1 VVCPGA
7 PLFYQSPNSSRT
19 ARDLDSLR
27 RVGIQNGCDHGRISV
42 SRRLSHT
49 GFVPHLRRWASGEAV
64 SPALAGWA
72 TVFRASGAA
81 FRITNHQSPIPNSG
95 RRVSHHES
103 RATIRRSLASRAKA
117 PIPNRLCP
125 CADPQPAVSICRSQI
140 DRDRARAPEARQMV
154 AQPGRAGTG
163 GQRKFEHRRC
173 DTSLTL
179 GRLWHG
185 GAVFSYFRG
194 ISQPQTY

>member
-7 PLFYQSPNSSRT
+7 PLCYQSSNSSRT

-42 SRRLSHT
+42 GRSFSHK
-49 GFVPHLRRWASGEAV
+49 GLVPHLRRWASGERPCPQPLRAGLRC
-64 SPALAGWA
+64 SAPPAL
-72 TVFRASGAA
+72 RSES
-81 FRITNHQSPIPNSG
+81 RITIHQSRTPDDVFPITSHQS
-95 RRVSHHES
+95 RVTSYQS
-103 RATIRRSLASRAKA
+103 S
-117 PIPNRLCP
+117 IPSQP
-125 CADPQPAVSICRSQI
+125 CQGADPQPAVSICRSRI

-154 AQPGRAGTG
+154 AQPGRAGY
-163 GQRKFEHRRC
+163 RAHRNFEHRRC

-185 GAVFSYFRG
+185 GTVFSYFRG
-194 ISQPQTY
+194 FSQPQTY